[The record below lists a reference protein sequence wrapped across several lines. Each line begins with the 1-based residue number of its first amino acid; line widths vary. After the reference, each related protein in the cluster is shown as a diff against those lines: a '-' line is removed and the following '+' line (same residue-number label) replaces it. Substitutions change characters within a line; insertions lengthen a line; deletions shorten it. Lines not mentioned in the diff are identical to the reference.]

1 MSISTLMKVIIPLS
15 QFLEARMYFVREK
28 KTQVLY
34 VTACEF
40 EEKRPAI
47 GKLDVFHAK
56 KNMKVYLLHAG
67 GKFHYSYPGGCFH
80 FELEKQ

>member
-1 MSISTLMKVIIPLS
+1 MSISTLMKVDGIIIPLS
-15 QFLEARMYFVREK
+15 QFLEARMYFVREKK

-56 KNMKVYLLHAG
+56 KKYESVSSSCG
-67 GKFHYSYPGGCFH
+67 GKISLLIPGRM
-80 FELEKQ
+80 LSL